1 VKVDLSPGKDSPEKQ
16 KLLASYGHRGLPL
29 VVLHDSEG
37 KEAARI
43 TQFVEAEAFLALMKP
58 IQ

>member
-1 VKVDLSPGKDSPEKQ
+1 
-16 KLLASYGHRGLPL
+16 
-29 VVLHDSEG
+29 VLHDSEG